1 MKPPVFDYRAPR
13 TPEETLALLAEYA
26 DDGRILAGGQSLM
39 PLLNFRMARPSVLID
54 LNRCADLDYIR
65 VEDAALVIG
74 PMMRQANAERH
85 PLVFEHCPLLA
96 QALPY
101 MGHLTIRNRG
111 TVGGSLA
118 HADPC
123 AELPTVAFT
132 LDAELIVEGVGGR
145 RSLTPGEFF
154 TDSLVT
160 AIEPGE
166 MLREVRFPIRRKGDR
181 HAFAESGVRRA
192 DLAIAGVTACIHVTA
207 AGLCEKAR
215 LVALGGGPIPVRLIA
230 VESLIE
236 GRHIGDVDIAEAAA
250 ASHDDVDPPSDL
262 QAGSEYRRDL
272 IVSLARDA
280 LQSVCAHE
288 SGAIA

>member
-85 PLVFEHCPLLA
+85 PLVLEHCPLLA

-132 LDAELIVEGVGGR
+132 LDAELILEGVGGR

-154 TDSLVT
+154 TDS
-160 AIEPGE
+160 
-166 MLREVRFPIRRKGDR
+166 RKGDR

-280 LQSVCAHE
+280 LQSVCTHE